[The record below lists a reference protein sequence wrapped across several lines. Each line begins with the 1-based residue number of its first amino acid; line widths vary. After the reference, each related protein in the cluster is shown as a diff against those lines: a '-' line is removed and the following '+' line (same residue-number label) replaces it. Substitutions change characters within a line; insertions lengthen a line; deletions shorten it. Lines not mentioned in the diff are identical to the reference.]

1 MNDAAAQKR
10 QQAALQIVS
19 HLVSSGYTA
28 LFAGGCVRDMVL
40 FGESSGDIDI
50 ATNATPQTVS
60 GLFANTIGIG
70 AQFGVVIVVQS
81 GIPFEVA
88 TFRSDIGTSDGRHPG
103 RVVFTDAKH
112 DAFRRDF
119 TINGM
124 FYNPLTGTIDDYVDG
139 RRDLESGVIR
149 AIGDPRDRFRE
160 DYLRLLRAIR
170 FAARFSFIIHEE
182 TWSAIK
188 DNAASIARI
197 SPERIFGELDR
208 MLRQPHPDR
217 ALTLCAESGLLKA
230 VLPEVHDSI
239 GVEQPPEFHPEGD
252 VFTHTVKALGFMAPD
267 PSPTLAWSVL
277 LHDIGKKSTLR
288 KLDRLRFNG
297 HDQVGAR
304 MAKGILKRLRASSD
318 LIESTATCIEHH
330 MHFMNVTSMRLAT
343 LKRLLSRPTI
353 LDELELHRVDCLA
366 SHGNIDN
373 VTFVRK
379 RLDEFA
385 QERIK
390 PSPLLRGN
398 DLILLGM
405 TPGPLFSTILRE
417 IYDLQ
422 LDEKIAT
429 RDEAIEVVKSRW
441 PGEMRDGKNAA
452 DAQPLPGACAAGKK
466 LINPCPNP
474 INKLY

>member
-1 MNDAAAQKR
+1 MNDVPARTKQLAAQ
-10 QQAALQIVS
+10 QIVS

-28 LFAGGCVRDMVL
+28 LFAGGCVRDRIL

-60 GLFANTIGIG
+60 ELFSHTIGVG
-70 AQFGVVIVVQS
+70 AQFGVVIVMQS

-112 DAFRRDF
+112 DALRRDF

-124 FYNPLTGTIDDYVDG
+124 FYNPLTGTIDDYVEG

-149 AIGDPRDRFRE
+149 AIGSPWERFRE
-160 DYLRLLRAIR
+160 DFLRLLRAIR
-170 FAARFSFIIHEE
+170 FAARFSFTIHEE
-182 TWSAIK
+182 TWAAIK
-188 DNAASIARI
+188 TNAASIAQI
-197 SPERIFGELDR
+197 SPERVFAELDR
-208 MLRQPHPDR
+208 MLRAPHPDR
-217 ALTLCAESGLLKA
+217 ALTLLAESGLLKT

-252 VFTHTVKALGFMAPD
+252 VFSNTVKALGLLAPD

-277 LHDIGKKSTLR
+277 LHDIGKKSTMR

-304 MAKGILKRLRASSD
+304 MTVGILKRFRASND
-318 LIESTATCIEHH
+318 LIESTANCIENH

-366 SHGNIDN
+366 SHGNVDN
-373 VTFVRK
+373 VTFIRK
-379 RLDEFA
+379 RLDEFE

-390 PSPLLRGN
+390 PSPLLRGT
-398 DLILLGM
+398 DLIQLGM
-405 TPGPLFSTILRE
+405 TPGPLFTTILRE
-417 IYDLQ
+417 VYDLQ
-422 LDEKIAT
+422 LDEKITT
-429 RDEAIEVVKSRW
+429 RDEAIEVVRNRW
-441 PGEMRDGKNAA
+441 PREKRDEKNAP
-452 DAQPLPGACAAGKK
+452 DAQPLPGVR
-466 LINPCPNP
+466 
-474 INKLY
+474 